1 MDMGCHWKGCD
12 LERGSILQ
20 SSEGLAAYN
29 SLLEAFPTAGG
40 DEASFLSGQAEV
52 ECWGIPLMARWLRI
66 CAPNEEGPG

>member
-40 DEASFLSGQAEV
+40 DEASFLSGESV
-52 ECWGIPLMARWLRI
+52 G
-66 CAPNEEGPG
+66 